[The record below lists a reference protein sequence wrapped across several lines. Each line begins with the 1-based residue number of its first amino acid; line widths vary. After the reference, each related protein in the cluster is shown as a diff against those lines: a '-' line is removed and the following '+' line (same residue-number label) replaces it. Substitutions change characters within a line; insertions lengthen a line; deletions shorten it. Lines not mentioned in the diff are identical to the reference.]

1 MKLIDDINIG
11 QCSSL
16 YMDMDRENTTEKS
29 MIYLKQ
35 HVEIVYKINSY
46 YIYSQPLGKLTS
58 ATNDYISTK

>member
-46 YIYSQPLGKLTS
+46 YSQPLGKLTS